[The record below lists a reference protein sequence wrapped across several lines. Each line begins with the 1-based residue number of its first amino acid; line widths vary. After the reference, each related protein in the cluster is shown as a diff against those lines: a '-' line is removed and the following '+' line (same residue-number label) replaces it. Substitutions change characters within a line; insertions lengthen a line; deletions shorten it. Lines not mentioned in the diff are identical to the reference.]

1 MPDPADQSQYII
13 ERIDLT
19 TNRLDLDEVFD
30 IRKSVVELNIYEN
43 IELPYLTGTIAM
55 VDDVAFKS
63 TIGIKGT
70 ERIVIGL
77 KATKNSPVLTKNFMI
92 TGIKKEV
99 SVNERTDVRVL
110 TLIEEHAYLS
120 AIQKISQA
128 YTGRPSV
135 IIESILT
142 GHLGKYLE
150 SFSNEAVQNKMR
162 VIIPNWNPLQAVD
175 WLRDR
180 MAFSNGSPYFL
191 FSTLRDNLIHLSD
204 LDLLMAADAWNEK
217 NVYTYGQTSHNFT
230 LDSKDQARKLFHVK
244 SYKAINIE
252 STLKMAQSGAVGSK
266 FEVMDLTS
274 GDQLFGQDNFH
285 SGKETLN
292 NFINTA
298 LNKSENTSFGFDDS
312 LLIGAL
318 ESKEIS
324 SYPSKVFSSVVAS
337 RQFYED
343 DDNKVPM
350 SGYHDENANA
360 NMYKLKIKSAALRSI
375 LTNNMFSISVPGQPY
390 LLDANAGV
398 GSTIKLDYAQPTLD
412 PRNARSVD
420 KNRSGKFL
428 IYRARHKFAEGLYD
442 THMDI
447 VKLTGSV

>member
-92 TGIKKEV
+92 TGIKREV

-266 FEVMDLTS
+266 F
-274 GDQLFGQDNFH
+274 
-285 SGKETLN
+285 
-292 NFINTA
+292 
-298 LNKSENTSFGFDDS
+298 
-312 LLIGAL
+312 
-318 ESKEIS
+318 
-324 SYPSKVFSSVVAS
+324 
-337 RQFYED
+337 
-343 DDNKVPM
+343 
-350 SGYHDENANA
+350 
-360 NMYKLKIKSAALRSI
+360 
-375 LTNNMFSISVPGQPY
+375 
-390 LLDANAGV
+390 
-398 GSTIKLDYAQPTLD
+398 
-412 PRNARSVD
+412 
-420 KNRSGKFL
+420 
-428 IYRARHKFAEGLYD
+428 
-442 THMDI
+442 
-447 VKLTGSV
+447 

>member
-1 MPDPADQSQYII
+1 M
-13 ERIDLT
+13 
-19 TNRLDLDEVFD
+19 
-30 IRKSVVELNIYEN
+30 
-43 IELPYLTGTIAM
+43 
-55 VDDVAFKS
+55 
-63 TIGIKGT
+63 
-70 ERIVIGL
+70 
-77 KATKNSPVLTKNFMI
+77 
-92 TGIKKEV
+92 
-99 SVNERTDVRVL
+99 
-110 TLIEEHAYLS
+110 
-120 AIQKISQA
+120 
-128 YTGRPSV
+128 
-135 IIESILT
+135 
-142 GHLGKYLE
+142 
-150 SFSNEAVQNKMR
+150 
-162 VIIPNWNPLQAVD
+162 
-175 WLRDR
+175 
-180 MAFSNGSPYFL
+180 L
-191 FSTLRDNLIHLSD
+191 FRS
-204 LDLLMAADAWNEK
+204 
-217 NVYTYGQTSHNFT
+217 FT

-428 IYRARHKFAEGLYD
+428 VYRARHKFAEGLYD